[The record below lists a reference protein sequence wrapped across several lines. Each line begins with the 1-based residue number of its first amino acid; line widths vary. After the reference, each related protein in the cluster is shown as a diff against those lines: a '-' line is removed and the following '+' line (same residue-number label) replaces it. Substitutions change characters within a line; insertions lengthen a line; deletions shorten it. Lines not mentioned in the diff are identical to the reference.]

1 MLLGIAVVVSMIFQH
16 EIIPVPFELWLTATI
31 TLLAAPLL
39 TFLLYRVTIKATLKD
54 IFAQSIALLALSH
67 VIHQAALSTML
78 TGNAA
83 WNRTNKF
90 KTIQSYRSALLST
103 KEELSIGFLLLLFTV
118 LAFVVFPYQGL
129 SLMLLIGLGYVAL
142 GYFAAPLMAVIGV
155 WSFKREHEDQ
165 QALHHGAAE

>member
-1 MLLGIAVVVSMIFQH
+1 MHTWHLS
-16 EIIPVPFELWLTATI
+16 I
-31 TLLAAPLL
+31 THS
-39 TFLLYRVTIKATLKD
+39 FLIKNIMA
-54 IFAQSIALLALSH
+54 ALLP
-67 VIHQAALSTML
+67 
-78 TGNAA
+78 
-83 WNRTNKF
+83 
-90 KTIQSYRSALLST
+90 T

-165 QALHHGAAE
+165 LAIHRGAAE